1 MFLSAISIMQL
12 EIKVGNM
19 VVLSKN
25 SFQYEI
31 LVTQVQCNMTN
42 VTLIIPNLLLGK
54 NTPFGNNPYVIS

>member
-12 EIKVGNM
+12 EIQVGNM

-42 VTLIIPNLLLGK
+42 VTLIIPNLLLGH
-54 NTPFGNNPYVIS
+54 FS